1 MSWASTGARSFYPTV
16 LIVITSYSVLFAAMG
31 GIRQILLVKIVVATG
46 ILAVAVLDSR
56 KYSADPVALIGHG
69 LFDFVHRFVI
79 DNRGVHQWWPGF
91 CPALDLV
98 VRAWLAM
105 HCSATLRGR
114 YRSDKRPL
122 DFLGSKL

>member
-1 MSWASTGARSFYPTV
+1 VAGFSGVMGLDRARSF

-31 GIRQILLVKIVVATG
+31 GTRQILLVKIVVATG
-46 ILAVAVLDSR
+46 FSAVAGLIP
-56 KYSADPVALIGHG
+56 AALIGHG

-98 VRAWLAM
+98 VRAWVAM
-105 HCSATLRGR
+105 HYSGTLGGR

-122 DFLGSKL
+122 DFLGSKR